1 MVLQILQTGVE
12 PNITLLYIVLGY
24 LGLMLVVGFWAYQK
38 TETAE
43 DFMLA
48 GRSLGALIIAG
59 TLMATWMGSGSVTG
73 GGNSIAYSNG
83 IWVAMLFG
91 TAALIGIAIL
101 KLFASQIRGFG
112 TYTIPEILEEG
123 IGNEAKV
130 IGLLVIA
137 FAYVGI
143 VSYQFTGFG
152 FILAVTTGLPV
163 ETGTL
168 IAAVVIIALATMG
181 GLISVAYTD
190 AISAFL
196 MLIGLII
203 GLPFVL
209 SAAGGWGEITTTVP
223 ESSLTVLGDLSPIQ
237 FLGLWVPPLLL
248 VMADQNMYQRLIAG
262 KSDEGTGIGV
272 IGWFIGVAVAGVI
285 IPIIAFAA
293 RSMFPDIDPGMALI
307 SVTTVIPTWVGGILL
322 AAAAAFIITTGNSF
336 LLSASTNI
344 SQDLYKGFINPEASD
359 RAVLWLTRGAVV
371 VLGIL
376 SYVLGQYFPTILEL
390 QLYAYT
396 AYGATI
402 TPAVFAIFLMR
413 NRLTKAGGVTGMI
426 IGFIISVSWE
436 TILGQPLGLDAVIIA
451 APAAAIAIIAVS
463 MLTRDRSSG
472 TAVSA
477 SQDR

>member
-1 MVLQILQTGVE
+1 MILQILQTGVE
-12 PNITLLYIVLGY
+12 PDITLLYIVLGY

-38 TETAE
+38 TDTAE
-43 DFMLA
+43 DFILA
-48 GRSLGALIIAG
+48 GRSLGAIIIAG
-59 TLMATWMGSGSVTG
+59 TLMATWMGSGTVTG
-73 GGNSIAYSNG
+73 GGNSIAYDNG
-83 IWVAMLFG
+83 IWVAVLFG
-91 TAALIGIAIL
+91 TAPLVGIAIL
-101 KLFASQIRGFG
+101 KLFASQIRGFN

-123 IGNEAKV
+123 IGKEAKA
-130 IGLLVIA
+130 IGLFVIA

-152 FILAVTTGLPV
+152 FILAATTGLPV

-168 IAAVVIIALATMG
+168 IAAVVIIVLATMG
-181 GLISVAYTD
+181 GLMSVAYTD

-196 MLIGLII
+196 MLFGLLV

-223 ESSLTVLGDLSPIQ
+223 ESSLTLLGDLSFLQ
-237 FLGLWVPPLLL
+237 FMGLWVPPLLL

-262 KSDEGTGIGV
+262 GSDEGTGIGI
-272 IGWFIGVAVAGVI
+272 IGWFIGVAVSGVI

-307 SVTTVIPTWVGGILL
+307 SVTTVIPTWIGGILL
-322 AAAAAFIITTGNSF
+322 AAVAAFIITTGNSF

-359 RAVLWLTRGAVV
+359 ETVLWLTRGVVV
-371 VLGIL
+371 VLGFL

-413 NRLTKAGGVTGMI
+413 RRLTKAGGIAGMLV
-426 IGFIISVSWE
+426 GFAIAVSWE
-436 TILGQPLGLDAVIIA
+436 AILGQPLELDAVIVA
-451 APAAAIAIIAVS
+451 APAAAIAIIAIS
-463 MLTRDRSSG
+463 MLTQNRSHGPAPSLG
-472 TAVSA
+472 
-477 SQDR
+477 QER